1 MKKNFFFGIGCLALA
16 SCLLSACVDD
26 KYDVNDMDMTIGST
40 SDLALPSLS
49 TDSILLKNIMDL
61 GEDDIIKVKDGE
73 FRLVTSGQ
81 ANMTETEVN
90 EITISKPNIEA
101 VHTNVQ
107 LNTNGNPARYR
118 AVAGVPDETF
128 AYTITEQ
135 NKAFF
140 EVNETSNVISE
151 DLVDVDAVAFKE
163 GIVLKSTL
171 NLTFSNGG
179 DFIKKIHLQNLS
191 LSTPKDLSFEK
202 AELTYTQNG
211 QSRTNQVSI
220 SDGLVSISGENDVV
234 VDAGKPVYLA
244 LTLDMAEVNGNGI
257 SFVNKKIEINSL
269 FKFNGTFAIKS
280 EEFEGLSN
288 AQLQQIQDNGIVSV
302 IPQEVAFDIVSAFS
316 DNISVVRVDA
326 IAQKAVSEPEPI
338 VLDNMPNF
346 LKDES
351 VKIVLNNPPFIIEW
365 NNPFPAGSVVNPDA
379 AAVKNNL
386 TIESIKGDEVIA
398 RKLATLSG
406 IPSGKSILVLADA
419 PAAAEVPARYA
430 SYNRIN
436 VVVENLNELLMTI
449 PDKICI
455 NFAPVTIALKDLVPG
470 QYNTQ
475 VDYCVDTPLEFLDG
489 SKLIYEDVEDVEDD
503 MDDASDFD
511 AKAIEILANVV
522 TNLPMDL
529 TLSVDALDRNGR
541 SLKGGVIDVN
551 DVVVGAHKGD
561 ISETTTQAVV
571 INITPREGHS
581 IRELLQNMAKFV
593 YRAEFEGEGK
603 LYENAS
609 IKLTN
614 VKATIKGGIVYDAN

>member
-81 ANMTETEVN
+81 ANVTETEVN
-90 EITISKPNIEA
+90 EIAISKPNIEA

-107 LNTNGNPARYR
+107 LNANGNPARYR

-257 SFVNKKIEINSL
+257 SFVDKKIEINSL

-280 EEFEGLSN
+280 EEFEDLSA
-288 AQLQQIQDNGIVSV
+288 AQLQQIQDNGIASV

-351 VKIVLNNPPFIIEW
+351 VKIVLNNPSFIIEW

-386 TIESIKGDEVIA
+386 TIESVKGDEVIA

-419 PAAAEVPARYA
+419 PATAEVPARYA

-470 QYNTQ
+470 QYNTK
-475 VDYCVDTPLEFLDG
+475 VDYCVDTPLEFLGG

-511 AKAIEILANVV
+511 AKAIEIQANVV

-561 ISETTTQAVV
+561 VSETTTQAVV

>member
-1 MKKNFFFGIGCLALA
+1 MKKNFFFGISCLALA

-90 EITISKPNIEA
+90 EITISKPDIEA

-280 EEFEGLSN
+280 EEFENLSA
-288 AQLQQIQDNGIVSV
+288 AQLQQIQDNGIASV

-386 TIESIKGDEVIA
+386 TIESVKGDEVIA

-511 AKAIEILANVV
+511 AKAIEIQANVV

>member
-90 EITISKPNIEA
+90 EITISKPDIEA

-280 EEFEGLSN
+280 EEFENLSA
-288 AQLQQIQDNGIVSV
+288 AQLQQIQDNGIASV

-386 TIESIKGDEVIA
+386 TIESVKGDEVLA
-398 RKLATLSG
+398 RKPATLSG
-406 IPSGKSILVLADA
+406 IPSGKSILVLPDA
-419 PAAAEVPARYA
+419 PATAEVPARYA

-475 VDYCVDTPLEFLDG
+475 VDYCVDTPLEFLGG

-511 AKAIEILANVV
+511 AKAIEIQANVV

>member
-90 EITISKPNIEA
+90 EITISKPDIEA

-280 EEFEGLSN
+280 EEFENLSA
-288 AQLQQIQDNGIVSV
+288 AQLQQIQDNGIASV

-365 NNPFPAGSVVNPDA
+365 NNPFPAGSLVNPDA

-386 TIESIKGDEVIA
+386 TIESVKGDEVIA

-470 QYNTQ
+470 RYNTQ
-475 VDYCVDTPLEFLDG
+475 VDYCVDTPLEFLGG

-511 AKAIEILANVV
+511 AKAIEIQANVV

>member
-280 EEFEGLSN
+280 EEFENLSA
-288 AQLQQIQDNGIVSV
+288 AQLQQIQDNGIASV

-386 TIESIKGDEVIA
+386 TIESVKGDEVIA

-419 PAAAEVPARYA
+419 PATAEVPARYA

-475 VDYCVDTPLEFLDG
+475 VDYCVDTPLEFLGG

-511 AKAIEILANVV
+511 AKAIEIQANVV
-522 TNLPMDL
+522 TNIPMDL

>member
-211 QSRTNQVSI
+211 QSKTNQVSI

-280 EEFEGLSN
+280 EEFENLSA
-288 AQLQQIQDNGIVSV
+288 AQLQQIQDNGIASV

-386 TIESIKGDEVIA
+386 TIESVKGDEVIA

-511 AKAIEILANVV
+511 AKAIEIQANVV

>member
-90 EITISKPNIEA
+90 EITISKPDIEA

-280 EEFEGLSN
+280 EEFENLSA
-288 AQLQQIQDNGIVSV
+288 AQLQQIQDNGIASV

-386 TIESIKGDEVIA
+386 TIESVKGDEVIA

-511 AKAIEILANVV
+511 AKAIEIQANVV

>member
-73 FRLVTSGQ
+73 LRLVTSGQ

-244 LTLDMAEVNGNGI
+244 LTLDMAEVNGNGL

-280 EEFEGLSN
+280 EEFENLSA
-288 AQLQQIQDNGIVSV
+288 AQLQQIQDNGIASV

-386 TIESIKGDEVIA
+386 TIESVKGDEVIA

-419 PAAAEVPARYA
+419 PATAEVPARYA

-511 AKAIEILANVV
+511 AKAIEIQANVV

>member
-191 LSTPKDLSFEK
+191 LSTPRDLSFEK

-280 EEFEGLSN
+280 EEFEDLSA
-288 AQLQQIQDNGIVSV
+288 AQLQQIQDNGIASV

-326 IAQKAVSEPEPI
+326 IAQKAVSEPEPS

-419 PAAAEVPARYA
+419 PATAEVPARYA

-511 AKAIEILANVV
+511 AKAIEIQANVV

>member
-280 EEFEGLSN
+280 EEFEDLSA
-288 AQLQQIQDNGIVSV
+288 AQLQQIQDNGIASV

-351 VKIVLNNPPFIIEW
+351 VKIVLNNPSFIIEW

-386 TIESIKGDEVIA
+386 TIESVKGDEVIA
-398 RKLATLSG
+398 RKLATLTG

-419 PAAAEVPARYA
+419 PATAEVPARYA

-475 VDYCVDTPLEFLDG
+475 VDYCVDTPLEFLGG

-511 AKAIEILANVV
+511 AKAIEIQANVV

-581 IRELLQNMAKFV
+581 IRELLQKMAKFV

>member
-280 EEFEGLSN
+280 EEFENLSA
-288 AQLQQIQDNGIVSV
+288 AQLQQIQDNGIASV

-386 TIESIKGDEVIA
+386 TIESVKGDEVIA

-511 AKAIEILANVV
+511 AKAIEIQANVV

-561 ISETTTQAVV
+561 VSETTTQAVV

>member
-191 LSTPKDLSFEK
+191 LSTPRDLSFEK

-280 EEFEGLSN
+280 EEFENLSA
-288 AQLQQIQDNGIVSV
+288 AQLQQIQDNGIASV

-386 TIESIKGDEVIA
+386 TIESVKGDEVIA

-419 PAAAEVPARYA
+419 PATAEVPARYA

-475 VDYCVDTPLEFLDG
+475 VDYCVDTPLEFLGG

-511 AKAIEILANVV
+511 AKAIEIQANVV

>member
-280 EEFEGLSN
+280 EEFENLSA
-288 AQLQQIQDNGIVSV
+288 AQLQQIQDNGIASV

-386 TIESIKGDEVIA
+386 TIESVKGDEVIA
-398 RKLATLSG
+398 RKLATLTG

-419 PAAAEVPARYA
+419 PATAEVPARYA

-475 VDYCVDTPLEFLDG
+475 VDYCVDTPLEFLGG

-511 AKAIEILANVV
+511 AKAIEIQANVV

>member
-90 EITISKPNIEA
+90 EITISKPDIEA

-128 AYTITEQ
+128 AYTITEL

-280 EEFEGLSN
+280 EEFENLSA
-288 AQLQQIQDNGIVSV
+288 AQLQQIQDNGIASV

-365 NNPFPAGSVVNPDA
+365 NNPFPAGSLVNPDA

-386 TIESIKGDEVIA
+386 TIESVKGDEVIA

-419 PAAAEVPARYA
+419 PATAEVPARYA

-511 AKAIEILANVV
+511 AKAIEIQANVV

>member
-280 EEFEGLSN
+280 EEFENLSA
-288 AQLQQIQDNGIVSV
+288 AQLQQIQDNGIASV

-386 TIESIKGDEVIA
+386 TIESVKGDEVIA

-419 PAAAEVPARYA
+419 PATAEVPARYA

-475 VDYCVDTPLEFLDG
+475 VDYCVDTPLEFLGG

-511 AKAIEILANVV
+511 AKAIEIQANVV

>member
-1 MKKNFFFGIGCLALA
+1 MKKNFFFGISCLALA

-90 EITISKPNIEA
+90 EITISKPDIEA

-118 AVAGVPDETF
+118 AVAGMPDETF

-191 LSTPKDLSFEK
+191 LSTPRDLSFEK

-220 SDGLVSISGENDVV
+220 SDGLVSISGENGVV

-257 SFVNKKIEINSL
+257 SFANKKIEINSL

-288 AQLQQIQDNGIVSV
+288 AQIQQIQDNGIASV

-386 TIESIKGDEVIA
+386 TIESVKGDEVIA
-398 RKLATLSG
+398 RKLATLTG

-511 AKAIEILANVV
+511 AKAIEIQANVV

>member
-280 EEFEGLSN
+280 EEFENLSA
-288 AQLQQIQDNGIVSV
+288 AQLQQIQDNGIASV

-338 VLDNMPNF
+338 VLDSMPNF

-386 TIESIKGDEVIA
+386 TIESVKGDEVIA

-419 PAAAEVPARYA
+419 PATAEVPARYA

-475 VDYCVDTPLEFLDG
+475 VDYCVDTPLEFLGG

-511 AKAIEILANVV
+511 AKAIEIQANVV

>member
-1 MKKNFFFGIGCLALA
+1 MKKNFFFGIDCLALA

-211 QSRTNQVSI
+211 QSKTNQVSI

-280 EEFEGLSN
+280 EEFENLSA
-288 AQLQQIQDNGIVSV
+288 AQLQQIQDNGIASV

-386 TIESIKGDEVIA
+386 TIESVKGDEVIA

-419 PAAAEVPARYA
+419 PATAEVPARYA

-511 AKAIEILANVV
+511 AKAIEIQANVV

-529 TLSVDALDRNGR
+529 TLSVDALDRSGR

>member
-90 EITISKPNIEA
+90 EITISKPDIEA

-211 QSRTNQVSI
+211 QSKTNQVSI

-280 EEFEGLSN
+280 EEFENLSA
-288 AQLQQIQDNGIVSV
+288 AQLQQIQDNGIDSV

-386 TIESIKGDEVIA
+386 TIESVKGDEVIA

-419 PAAAEVPARYA
+419 PATAEVPARYA

-511 AKAIEILANVV
+511 AKAIEIQANVV

>member
-1 MKKNFFFGIGCLALA
+1 MKKNFFFGISCLALA

-191 LSTPKDLSFEK
+191 LSPPKDLSFEK

-280 EEFEGLSN
+280 EEFEDLSA
-288 AQLQQIQDNGIVSV
+288 AQLQQIQDKGIASV

-475 VDYCVDTPLEFLDG
+475 VDYCVDTPLEFLGG

-511 AKAIEILANVV
+511 AKAIEIQANVV

>member
-1 MKKNFFFGIGCLALA
+1 MKKNFFFGISCLALA

-90 EITISKPNIEA
+90 EITISKPDIEA

-191 LSTPKDLSFEK
+191 LSTPKDLSFDK

-280 EEFEGLSN
+280 EEFENLSA
-288 AQLQQIQDNGIVSV
+288 AQLQQIQDNGIASV

-386 TIESIKGDEVIA
+386 TIESVKGDEVIA
-398 RKLATLSG
+398 RKLATLTG
-406 IPSGKSILVLADA
+406 IPSGKSILVLADT

-475 VDYCVDTPLEFLDG
+475 VDYCVDTPLEFLGG

-511 AKAIEILANVV
+511 AKAIEIQANVV

>member
-90 EITISKPNIEA
+90 EITISKPDIEA

-191 LSTPKDLSFEK
+191 LSTPRDLSFEK

-280 EEFEGLSN
+280 EEFEDLSA
-288 AQLQQIQDNGIVSV
+288 AQLQQIQDKGIASV

-386 TIESIKGDEVIA
+386 TIESVKGDEVIA
-398 RKLATLSG
+398 RKLATLTG

-419 PAAAEVPARYA
+419 PATAEVPARYA

-436 VVVENLNELLMTI
+436 VVVDNLNELLMTI

-470 QYNTQ
+470 QYNPQ
-475 VDYCVDTPLEFLDG
+475 VDYCVDTPLEFLGG

-511 AKAIEILANVV
+511 AKAIEIQANVV